1 MHTHL
6 HDKLANPIHPF
17 QIQERSPAAFKTHC
31 TANNTSQQYK
41 NTFGVKY
48 SKNTMN
54 KNTFIT
60 TAGSE
65 NPSRKK
71 VCVQVTLIFLYKCCK
86 SQYIELYSEISI
98 LKL

>member
-1 MHTHL
+1 
-6 HDKLANPIHPF
+6 
-17 QIQERSPAAFKTHC
+17 
-31 TANNTSQQYK
+31 
-41 NTFGVKY
+41 
-48 SKNTMN
+48 MN

-65 NPSRKK
+65 NPSTRKK

-86 SQYIELYSEISI
+86 RQKKLFSQYIELYSEISI

>member
-1 MHTHL
+1 
-6 HDKLANPIHPF
+6 
-17 QIQERSPAAFKTHC
+17 
-31 TANNTSQQYK
+31 
-41 NTFGVKY
+41 
-48 SKNTMN
+48 MN

>member
-1 MHTHL
+1 MRTHL

-60 TAGSE
+60 S
-65 NPSRKK
+65 
-71 VCVQVTLIFLYKCCK
+71 LISFFQASLQHFQ
-86 SQYIELYSEISI
+86 SNLD
-98 LKL
+98 LTV